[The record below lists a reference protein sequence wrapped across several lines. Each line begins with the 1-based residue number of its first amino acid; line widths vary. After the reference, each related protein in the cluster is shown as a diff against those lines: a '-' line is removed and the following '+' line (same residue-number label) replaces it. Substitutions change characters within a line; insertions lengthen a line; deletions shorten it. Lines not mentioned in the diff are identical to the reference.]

1 MVESIGISNQKGG
14 TGKSTTAVNL
24 AAALAQKSRKVLL
37 IDLDPQGAATS
48 GLGINKNGLPST
60 IYNVLIEEEKIED
73 VLVETEIEGLCMVP
87 RNISLSGAELELNTV
102 PDKDFVLKNAIARV
116 TTKYNYIIIDTPP
129 SLGLL
134 TINAMTASNS
144 LIIPIQS
151 EYYALEGM
159 SHLLQAI
166 QLVRERLKSPLEIK
180 GVLLTMYDG
189 RTRLSKEVSQQLRD
203 YFKEKVFKTIIPR
216 NVKIAEAPSHG
227 KPVITYDPDCKGSL
241 AYTQLTE
248 ELISYER

>member
-48 GLGINKNGLPST
+48 GLGINKKGQQST

-87 RNISLSGAELELNTV
+87 SNISLSGAELELNIV
-102 PDKDFVLKNAIARV
+102 PDKDFVLKNAIAGV

-159 SHLLQAI
+159 SHLLKAI

-216 NVKIAEAPSHG
+216 NVTIAEAPSHG

-241 AYTQLTE
+241 AYKQLTE